1 MKKIKYIIGT
11 FLGLSSIGIIAP
23 ISTSCSAKSTTQTTN
38 KDYVKEINDAQKHLI
53 TEQSAIDLNSLF
65 SKNILNRSNNGEIT
79 KLSRDDIASKIVI
92 DENNLIYQKLK
103 DNNLNKKF
111 EEEAID
117 VVYESYL
124 NELNEINRIGINS
137 KHGLFFSS
145 HFWKAVGF
153 KLAGASLFALSF
165 IWWGAQ
171 LAPAIVSFIKNYDVS
186 GFIGFTV
193 DLPDFVYKL
202 VTLTITKIK
211 QFKESTNCTW
221 KFKVWKGTSYDFI
234 ITI

>member
-1 MKKIKYIIGT
+1 MGENIKKIKYIIGT

-23 ISTSCSAKSTTQTTN
+23 ISTSCSATSTTQTTN

-53 TEQSAIDLNSLF
+53 TEQSAIDLNSMF

-124 NELNEINRIGINS
+124 DELNEINKIGINS
-137 KHGLFFSS
+137 KHRFFLSN
-145 HFWKAVGF
+145 HF
-153 KLAGASLFALSF
+153 
-165 IWWGAQ
+165 
-171 LAPAIVSFIKNYDVS
+171 
-186 GFIGFTV
+186 
-193 DLPDFVYKL
+193 
-202 VTLTITKIK
+202 
-211 QFKESTNCTW
+211 
-221 KFKVWKGTSYDFI
+221 
-234 ITI
+234 

>member
-1 MKKIKYIIGT
+1 M
-11 FLGLSSIGIIAP
+11 
-23 ISTSCSAKSTTQTTN
+23 
-38 KDYVKEINDAQKHLI
+38 
-53 TEQSAIDLNSLF
+53 F

-124 NELNEINRIGINS
+124 DELNEINKIGINS
-137 KHGLFFSS
+137 KHGFFLSN

-165 IWWGAQ
+165 IWWGVQ

-186 GFIGFTV
+186 GFIGFTM

>member
-11 FLGLSSIGIIAP
+11 FLGLSSIAITTPIA
-23 ISTSCSAKSTTQTTN
+23 TSCSKNSTTQTTN
-38 KDYVKEINDAQKHLI
+38 MNYLNEINEAQKHII
-53 TEQSAIDLNSLF
+53 TKQSAIDLNDMFTKNVSSRNNNDEIIRL
-65 SKNILNRSNNGEIT
+65 SKN
-79 KLSRDDIASKIVI
+79 DIAKKIVI
-92 DENNLIYQKLK
+92 EKNNLIYQKLK
-103 DNNLNKKF
+103 ESNLNQKF
-111 EEEAID
+111 EEKAIN

-124 NELNEINRIGINS
+124 NELNEINRISINS

-153 KLAGASLFALSF
+153 KLVGASLFALSF